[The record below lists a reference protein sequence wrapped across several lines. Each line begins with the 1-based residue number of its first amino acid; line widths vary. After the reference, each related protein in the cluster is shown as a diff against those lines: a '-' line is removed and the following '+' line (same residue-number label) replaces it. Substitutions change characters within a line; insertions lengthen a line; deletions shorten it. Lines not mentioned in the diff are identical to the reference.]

1 MQRLY
6 FGVTGQR
13 FSSHIILGNEFIHR
27 IKRGSCMRL
36 YSKISISTLFS
47 VLFVSLLY
55 AAIPAG
61 YTGTPFSYDTLRGH
75 AQQIPG
81 VIKAVFWDNGGEGVA
96 FHESSNNTD
105 QQGSGSMR
113 KNFAGQQI
121 QADWPVDMQYFEL
134 CRDHE
139 ETGAQSD
146 TGSWFLGWTFPPEW
160 QKHTVHVNTA
170 GTYYV
175 TFHMAESDSPN
186 IIGLT
191 FNNAKTD
198 SIKNLHKS
206 VPPPDCCGGGCEPW
220 HAWGFFTNVDS
231 VTLDTGLQV
240 LRLDFIMGN
249 WNFDLI
255 RFTLK
260 SQVGANPMTQSSTNF
275 AGLQVTTSQAGNR
288 LAVNYTARK
297 SGPAKIALFDCS
309 GKAVMP
315 CIERTLSAGSHVQTL
330 DMGTIGKGV
339 YFMQVEQN
347 GMKTTSGF
355 MLR

>member
-1 MQRLY
+1 
-6 FGVTGQR
+6 
-13 FSSHIILGNEFIHR
+13 
-27 IKRGSCMRL
+27 MRL
-36 YSKISISTLFS
+36 YSKISISTLFGL
-47 VLFVSLLY
+47 LFVSLLF

-75 AQQIPG
+75 PQQIPG

-113 KNFAGQQI
+113 KDFTGKQI

-139 ETGAQSD
+139 EDGRQSD

-191 FNNAKTD
+191 FNNGKTD
-198 SIKNLHKS
+198 SVKNLRKS
-206 VPPPDCCGGGCEPW
+206 IIPSDCCGGKISLGE
-220 HAWGFFTNVDS
+220 
-231 VTLDTGLQV
+231 TLLKV
-240 LRLDFIMGN
+240 AA
-249 WNFDLI
+249 
-255 RFTLK
+255 K
-260 SQVGANPMTQSSTNF
+260 SQERPAVYYGGREITYGELDELADRFGAALQDLGVRKGDRVAIYLPNLPQFVFAYYGALRVGAIV
-275 AGLQVTTSQAGNR
+275 VTASPLYKER
-288 LAVNYTARK
+288 ELAHILTD
-297 SGPAKIALFDCS
+297 SGAKVLLCLDKLYPYVES
-309 GKAVMP
+309 VREKAP
-315 CIERTLSAGSHVQTL
+315 LSHV
-330 DMGTIGKGV
+330 
-339 YFMQVEQN
+339 Y
-347 GMKTTSGF
+347 TTECD
-355 MLR
+355 

>member
-1 MQRLY
+1 
-6 FGVTGQR
+6 
-13 FSSHIILGNEFIHR
+13 
-27 IKRGSCMRL
+27 MRL
-36 YSKISISTLFS
+36 SHTISISTLFC
-47 VLFVSLLY
+47 LLIVSLLY
-55 AAIPAG
+55 AAIPSG

-75 AQQIPG
+75 PQQIPG

-113 KNFAGQQI
+113 KDFTGKQI

-139 ETGAQSD
+139 EDGTQSD

-160 QKHTVHVNTA
+160 QKHTVHVNIA

-191 FNNAKTD
+191 FNSGKTD
-198 SIKNLHKS
+198 SIKNLRKS
-206 VPPPDCCGGGCEPW
+206 IIPSDCCGGGCEYW
-220 HAWGFFTNVDS
+220 HAWGTFSNVDS
-231 VTLDTGLQV
+231 ITLDTGLQV

-260 SQVGANPMTQSSTNF
+260 SEVSANPMARGST
-275 AGLQVTTSQAGNR
+275 ASTALQVTTSQSGKR
-288 LAVNYTARK
+288 LLVNYTARK
-297 SGPAKIALFDCS
+297 AGAAILNLFDCS
-309 GKAVMP
+309 GKAVIP
-315 CIERTLSAGSHVQTL
+315 CVERTLQAGSHVQTL
-330 DMGTIGKGV
+330 DMSAVGSGV
-339 YFMQVEQN
+339 YFLQVEQN
-347 GMKTTSGF
+347 GIKTTSSF
-355 MLR
+355 MLRGPLLIQKRGLSLRTK